1 MAGTIGGLLPTQG
14 GLLPASFSSCLTLR
28 DICKHL
34 GPRSLQLL
42 CKPRLIF
49 GVIPHWLTNP
59 HPLQLLTPQTG
70 APVVPLQSLASQ
82 TSTHTEENPA
92 LRKREMEFNEK
103 RGQTVLIKYRAW
115 PDEPTDQSPVYM
127 WLSPFSPLSLCFPKI
142 FPPQT
147 TCLSPF
153 PCLWFLP

>member
-1 MAGTIGGLLPTQG
+1 MAGTPPPCQ
-14 GLLPASFSSCLTLR
+14 PASPVVSLSETYANTWAPGHFNSSASP
-28 DICKHL
+28 
-34 GPRSLQLL
+34 GWYS
-42 CKPRLIF
+42 

-70 APVVPLQSLASQ
+70 APAVPLQSLASQ

-115 PDEPTDQSPVYM
+115 PDKPTDQSPVYI
-127 WLSPFSPLSLCFPKI
+127 WLPPFSPLPLCFPKI

-147 TCLSPF
+147 TCFSPF